1 MKYVE
6 CDGRHLE
13 VRDVGDIIFR
23 LTTTGIPI
31 KAHGTRLMKDDEVC
45 ALLRELID
53 SGLYKGGKVNDATA
67 ADVVRHETIG
77 VKLVTG

>member
-6 CDGRHLE
+6 CDGRHIE
-13 VRDVGDIIFR
+13 VRDVGEVIFR
-23 LTTTGIPI
+23 LTTSGIPI
-31 KAHGTRLMKDDEVC
+31 KAHGTRLMKDDDAR

-53 SGLYKGGKVNDATA
+53 SGLYEGGKVNDATA
-67 ADVVRHETIG
+67 ADVARHETIG